1 MENTATRTAPS
12 QAHGSVR
19 RQISFK
25 VHSCLRNWRIWF
37 KAVSGICYLVVL
49 TVFLPWWIT
58 KMIHEGA
65 SQRTQAFLAAGAF
78 LMMTSPVTLY
88 EIAGHI
94 ANYSKPYLQKHIIRV
109 LWMVPIYSINSWI
122 SLGWPQ
128 GGFYLDVVRECY
140 EAYVIYNFMMFL
152 LNYLF
157 YDQDYD
163 PVALGE
169 QPSVKHIFPL
179 CFLTPCRGG
188 MTFIDNCRHGILQ
201 YTVVRVVTT
210 FIAVV
215 TEAAGSYCEGEFNL
229 SCWFPWVLLANNIS
243 QFVAMYSLVMFYK
256 AYRSYLAPMS
266 PIGKFL
272 CIKAVVFFSFFQSV
286 LINIYIWW
294 ENKEKKKEDQADV
307 AATTRSIQDFLIC
320 IEMFLAAIA
329 HHYTFSYKPYLSD
342 RFGNISF
349 IQSLLAMVDVSDVTS
364 DMQQHIR
371 VIGNSV
377 TSLGNRRLQAPH
389 EEAHL
394 LRSVVASTEE
404 EQLRTNEEI
413 RRVTGCRRFH
423 RLAVHTAAKR
433 VYHLS
438 HLRQ

>member
-1 MENTATRTAPS
+1 MEGSGVRTGPS
-12 QAHGSVR
+12 QGPGSVR
-19 RQISFK
+19 RQISFNA
-25 VHSCLRNWRIWF
+25 HSCIRNWRIWF
-37 KAVSGICYLVVL
+37 KAVSAIAYLAIL
-49 TVFLPWWIT
+49 TVFLPWWIA
-58 KMIHEGA
+58 KMIREGA
-65 SQRTQAFLAAGAF
+65 SPRMQAFLAAGIF
-78 LMMTSPVTLY
+78 LMMTLPISLY

-94 ANYSKPYLQKHIIRV
+94 GNYSKPYLQKHVIRV

-122 SLGWPQ
+122 SLGWPK

-179 CFLTPCRGG
+179 CFLSPCQGG

-201 YTVVRVVTT
+201 YTVVRLVTT
-210 FIAVV
+210 AISVV
-215 TEAAGSYCEGEFNL
+215 TEMAGSYCEGDFEP
-229 SCWFPWVLLANNIS
+229 SCWFPWVVLANNIS

-286 LINIYIWW
+286 LINIWVWW
-294 ENKEKKKEDQADV
+294 NNGGEKTPDV
-307 AATTRSIQDFLIC
+307 AAKTRYLQDFLIC

-329 HHYTFSYKPYLSD
+329 HHYTFSYKVYLSD
-342 RFGNISF
+342 RFRNISF
-349 IQSLLAMVDVSDVTS
+349 FQSLLAMVDVSDVTS
-364 DMQQHIR
+364 DVQQHIR

-377 TSLGNRRLQAPH
+377 TSLGSRRPQAPY

-394 LRSVVASTEE
+394 LRSMVACTEE
-404 EQLRTNEEI
+404 EQLRTDEEI
-413 RRVTGCRRFH
+413 RRSIWGKQGYG
-423 RLAVHTAAKR
+423 AI
-433 VYHLS
+433 
-438 HLRQ
+438 